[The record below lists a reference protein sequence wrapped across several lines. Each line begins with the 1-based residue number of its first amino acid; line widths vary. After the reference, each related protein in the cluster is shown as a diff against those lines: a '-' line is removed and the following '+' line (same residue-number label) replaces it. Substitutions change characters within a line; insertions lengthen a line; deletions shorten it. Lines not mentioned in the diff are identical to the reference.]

1 MRNLSR
7 MRGAA
12 LAAVVVIGG
21 IGLVGGARA
30 QSVADGA
37 SAAAAAS
44 AVLAPALV
52 ASAPVVAAVS
62 TDAASLPAPSAPEQ
76 SASATV
82 ATAATAVALAADAA
96 PAADAA
102 SATAADD
109 AQESQGNVGEL
120 HRLMRGNDVTELRTT
135 YNGSYGASLLLYG
148 KELTYYIV
156 LFQQKNFWRV
166 IKTQD
171 DVRAEAIYAEFVHKS
186 AQLADVEVRRAKLAA
201 QKAYTERLIAI
212 SQARAERLQA
222 DVDVARQ
229 QQALV
234 ASRQKQAR
242 DEAASLDAQKR
253 AEQDQ
258 LRDLRRQVWALQ
270 RETEQGLP
278 RTVH

>member
-1 MRNLSR
+1 MRKLSR

-12 LAAVVVIGG
+12 LAALVLIGG
-21 IGLVGGARA
+21 IGMVGGARA

-52 ASAPVVAAVS
+52 ASAPVVAAAS

-76 SASATV
+76 SASAT
-82 ATAATAVALAADAA
+82 DAA

-102 SATAADD
+102 SATAATAADD
-109 AQESQGNVGEL
+109 TQESQGNVGEL
-120 HRLMRGNDVTELRTT
+120 HRLMRSNDVTELRTT

-201 QKAYTERLIAI
+201 QKAYTERLIAL
-212 SQARAERLQA
+212 SQARADRLQA
-222 DVDVARQ
+222 DLDVARQ

-234 ASRQKQAR
+234 SSRQKQAR
-242 DEAASLDAQKR
+242 DEAAALDAQKR

-258 LRDLRRQVWALQ
+258 LRHLRRQVRALQ
-270 RETEQGLP
+270 READQGLP
-278 RTVH
+278 RSVH

>member
-1 MRNLSR
+1 MRKLSR

-12 LAAVVVIGG
+12 LAALVLIGG
-21 IGLVGGARA
+21 IGMVGGARA

-52 ASAPVVAAVS
+52 ASAPVVAAAS

-76 SASATV
+76 SASAT
-82 ATAATAVALAADAA
+82 DAA

-109 AQESQGNVGEL
+109 TQESQGNVGEL
-120 HRLMRGNDVTELRTT
+120 HRLMRSNDVTELRTT

-201 QKAYTERLIAI
+201 QKAYTERLIAL
-212 SQARAERLQA
+212 SQARADRLQA
-222 DVDVARQ
+222 DLDVARQ

-234 ASRQKQAR
+234 SSRQKQAR
-242 DEAASLDAQKR
+242 DEAAALDAQKR

-258 LRDLRRQVWALQ
+258 LRHLRRQVRALQ
-270 RETEQGLP
+270 READQGLP
-278 RTVH
+278 RSVH